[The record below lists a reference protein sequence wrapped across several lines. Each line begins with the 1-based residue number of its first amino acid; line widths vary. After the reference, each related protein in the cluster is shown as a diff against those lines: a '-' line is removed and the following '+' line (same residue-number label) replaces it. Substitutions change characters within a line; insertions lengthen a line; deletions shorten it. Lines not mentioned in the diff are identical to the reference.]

1 MNKDFLSIFDITGSE
16 LEGMFSLADELKL
29 SRHFRPL
36 EGMTAAL
43 IFQKPSLRT
52 RASFEI
58 GVAQLGGQSVH
69 FTDEGIGLGVRETP
83 GDVAMLLSRYAD
95 LIVARVFGHDLLE
108 QMAAHATIP
117 VVNALSDR
125 SHPCQIIADMYT
137 IRQHGLL
144 APGVRI
150 CYVGD
155 GNNVANSWI
164 EMAAIWPIR
173 LTVVTPE
180 GYDPDAEILATA
192 QRQAA
197 FPIVIC
203 HDPATAVRNADVVYT
218 DVWASMGQEEETA
231 IRKKEFA
238 RFQVTQSLMKQASA
252 DAIFMHCL
260 PAHRGQEV
268 TAEVIDGARSVIF
281 DQAENRLHMQK
292 ALLTRLAHRDHG
304 TEALLHEELVPSM
317 IR

>member
-1 MNKDFLSIFDITGSE
+1 MNKDFLSIHDITGGE

-29 SRHFRPL
+29 SRQFRPL

-58 GVAQLGGQSVH
+58 GVAQLGGLSVH
-69 FTDEGIGLGVRETP
+69 FTDEGIGLGVRESAA
-83 GDVAMLLSRYAD
+83 DVAQLLSRYAD
-95 LIVARVFGHDLLE
+95 LIIARVFGHDLLE
-108 QMAAHATIP
+108 QMAAHATVP

-144 APGVRI
+144 APGVRV

-180 GYDPDAEILATA
+180 GYGPDPEILATS
-192 QRQAA
+192 QRQSA
-197 FPIVIC
+197 FPIVIS

-218 DVWASMGQEEETA
+218 DVWASMGQEQEA
-231 IRKKEFA
+231 AARKKEFA
-238 RFQVTQSLMKQASA
+238 RFQVTTALMARA
-252 DAIFMHCL
+252 ADDAIFMHCL
-260 PAHRGQEV
+260 PAHRGEEV

-292 ALLTRLAHRDHG
+292 ALLTQLAHRGHG
-304 TEALLHEELVPSM
+304 TGALLHGQLVPSM
-317 IR
+317 TR

>member
-1 MNKDFLSIFDITGSE
+1 MNKDFLSILDITGSE
-16 LEGMFSLADELKL
+16 LEEMFSLADELKL

-69 FTDEGIGLGVRETP
+69 LTDEGIGLGVRETP
-83 GDVAMLLSRYAD
+83 EDVARLLSRYAD
-95 LIVARVFGHDLLE
+95 LIVARVFGHELLE

-144 APGVRI
+144 APGVRV

-173 LTVVTPE
+173 LTVATPE
-180 GYDPDAEILATA
+180 GYEPDAEILAAA

-197 FPIVIC
+197 FPIVLS
-203 HDPATAVRNADVVYT
+203 HHPASAARNADVIYT
-218 DVWASMGQEEETA
+218 DVWASMGQEQESAT
-231 IRKKEFA
+231 RKKDFA
-238 RFQVTQSLMKQASA
+238 QFQVNRGLMAQASGS
-252 DAIFMHCL
+252 AIFMHCL
-260 PAHRGQEV
+260 PAHRGEEV
-268 TAEVIDGARSVIF
+268 EAEVIDGARSVIF

-292 ALLTRLAHRDHG
+292 ALLTRLAHCGQG
-304 TEALLHEELVPSM
+304 TQALRHEQLALL
-317 IR
+317 